1 MTILPLDTPA
11 LPYYNHP
18 MTTLAL
24 IAAHALLAASPAR
37 AADAAAAARLDF
49 AAGAVTAETAG
60 AKRPV
65 KTGAALAAGDVI
77 ETAAAAT
84 AVVRLADG
92 SRLKLRGGSRLQL
105 TPQPPNS
112 RATEVM
118 LFLGGVFAQITKR
131 STDAEFRVRTPGAV
145 AAVRGTRFF
154 TAFGR
159 TRGKERDLWV
169 CVDEGLVE
177 VGSNASKERRGVP
190 AGSGVLIKGE
200 KDVTKPQPYNWTKKL
215 NWNMD
220 PAKGAVE
227 DKTNLDSAYAD
238 LLDQD
243 YR

>member
-1 MTILPLDTPA
+1 MPA
-11 LPYYNHP
+11 LS
-18 MTTLAL
+18 LIIAL
-24 IAAHALLAASPAR
+24 HAALAAVPAR
-37 AADAAAAARLDF
+37 AAGAAADARVDF

-60 AKRPV
+60 AKRQV
-65 KTGAALAAGDVI
+65 KTGDALAAGDVI
-77 ETAAAAT
+77 ATAEAAT

-105 TPQPPNS
+105 TPRAPSS

-118 LFLGGVFAQITKR
+118 LILGGVFAQIAKR
-131 STDAEFRVRTPGAV
+131 ASGAEFRVRTAGAV

-159 TRGKERDLWV
+159 TRGSERDLWV

-177 VGSNASKERRGVP
+177 VGSTSSKARKNVP
-190 AGSGVLIKGE
+190 AGQGVLIKGE

-220 PAKGAVE
+220 PAKGTVE
-227 DKTNLDSAYAD
+227 DKTSLDSAYSD